1 MSKIFNYYCNDKDK
15 TWYTSSNIKYSECD
29 DKEGELKV
37 LRVVF
42 NNGAQ
47 YEYTGV
53 DVNQYLLFRED
64 SSQGKALNKYIK
76 GNNYEYKKLDNVNV
90 QELDDEVMFRLSNG
104 VFIVKSDNGFKLLD
118 NKDNVLM
125 ERNEKIDDDTLD
137 IIIEIAKSLG
147 RNVKVKEE

>member
-1 MSKIFNYYCNDKDK
+1 MSKIFNYYCNDKDR

-104 VFIVKSDNGFKLLD
+104 VFIVKSVNGFKLLD

>member
-1 MSKIFNYYCNDKDK
+1 MSKIFNYYCNDKDR
-15 TWYTSSNIKYSECD
+15 TWYISSNVKYSECD
-29 DKEGELKV
+29 DKDNELKV

-47 YEYTGV
+47 YEYNGV

-90 QELDDEVMFRLSNG
+90 QELDDEVMFRLGNG

-125 ERNEKIDDDTLD
+125 ERDEKIDDGTLD

-147 RNVKVKEE
+147 RDVKVKEE